1 MRVEKGREVPEAL
14 LEAPQ
19 SRGQSGRV
27 EVHLQIECQLLRG
40 PAGKDSLR
48 KLGTVSHVSSDLLG
62 RHFDVSVNF
71 AAPHRILG
79 RGIFGKNGAGAV
91 VALRASQR

>member
-1 MRVEKGREVPEAL
+1 MVRVQEGREVPEAL

-40 PAGKDSLR
+40 PAD
-48 KLGTVSHVSSDLLG
+48 
-62 RHFDVSVNF
+62 
-71 AAPHRILG
+71 
-79 RGIFGKNGAGAV
+79 
-91 VALRASQR
+91 

>member
-19 SRGQSGRV
+19 RRGQSGRV

-40 PAGKDSLR
+40 PAGKDSLS
-48 KLGTVSHVSSDLLG
+48 KLWGSHVSSDLLG

-79 RGIFGKNGAGAV
+79 RGILGENGAGAV
-91 VALRASQR
+91 VALWASQR

>member
-40 PAGKDSLR
+40 PARKDSLTM
-48 KLGTVSHVSSDLLG
+48 LG
-62 RHFDVSVNF
+62 
-71 AAPHRILG
+71 AAMCQATYLEDILM
-79 RGIFGKNGAGAV
+79 F
-91 VALRASQR
+91 L

>member
-40 PAGKDSLR
+40 PAGKDSLS
-48 KLGTVSHVSSDLLG
+48 KL
-62 RHFDVSVNF
+62 
-71 AAPHRILG
+71 
-79 RGIFGKNGAGAV
+79 
-91 VALRASQR
+91 

>member
-40 PAGKDSLR
+40 PAGKDSLGKR
-48 KLGTVSHVSSDLLG
+48 G
-62 RHFDVSVNF
+62 
-71 AAPHRILG
+71 AAICRCRATYLEDILM
-79 RGIFGKNGAGAV
+79 F
-91 VALRASQR
+91 L